1 MRRRARPDALAP
13 AAAECAP
20 WRVSDIFPCLV
31 ALRHLDHISR
41 FLFPVSYLLFE
52 GEQHGFRKAENVITA
67 LEAELVFFGDM
78 LGFTPAGDVPDI
90 DIRR

>member
-1 MRRRARPDALAP
+1 M
-13 AAAECAP
+13 
-20 WRVSDIFPCLV
+20 
-31 ALRHLDHISR
+31 
-41 FLFPVSYLLFE
+41 
-52 GEQHGFRKAENVITA
+52 ITA